1 MGSGFLEFDSSRL
14 LRCVRMRIAA
24 INFQLPIDTATKSI
38 MRNHS
43 AHGPLD

>member
-1 MGSGFLEFDSSRL
+1 MVAGEFDGSGL
-14 LRCVRMRIAA
+14 LRGMRMRIAA
-24 INFQLPIDTATKSI
+24 IDFQFPINTPAESV